1 MCIRD
6 RPILAER
13 AVELLSPISTE
24 MNRLMQNSEEIDMIL
39 AKGAERARKIAGPIL
54 QKTYDI
60 IGILQP

>member
-1 MCIRD
+1 
-6 RPILAER
+6 
-13 AVELLSPISTE
+13 